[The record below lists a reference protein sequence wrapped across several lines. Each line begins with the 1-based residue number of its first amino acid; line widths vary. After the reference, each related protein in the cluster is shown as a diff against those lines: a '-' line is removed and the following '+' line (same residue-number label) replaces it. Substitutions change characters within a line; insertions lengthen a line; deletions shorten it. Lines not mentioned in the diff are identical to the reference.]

1 MDNRAAGFRSNNP
14 APGRI
19 QPDHPPEPA
28 VSSFASTLRD
38 AVRGLRRRPGFA
50 AVAIATIALAIGA
63 NTAIWSVV
71 SGALLRPLPF
81 RAPAR
86 LISLDVRSHTGHLVS
101 LSVPN
106 YRDWRDRN
114 RVFEAFAASAPWSL
128 RLTGRGEAQI
138 LNGRALL
145 GDVFGVLG
153 LTPAAGRLF
162 TPAELGDR
170 PGGDRLV
177 VLGHAFWQQRFGGDP
192 AIVGQTL
199 TLAREPYTV
208 IGVLPPGAGFP
219 SPAAEFYFPMAADGT
234 LPWDDRDSGFGA
246 WAIGRLKPGV
256 TLEAARQ
263 DMERVNREVRELAGP
278 TAGKAELATLT
289 SWYVGDVK
297 AQLWILLGAVG
308 FVLLIAI
315 ANVGNLLLARGEDR
329 SRELTVRAALGA
341 GRGRLVRLLLAEAL
355 AIAAVGGVLGAGLAW
370 LAVRTIVPLLP
381 TEIPAILRNQI
392 RVDGIVLLFGIGL
405 ALVTGV
411 VFGLVPALRSTRE
424 IATTLRSREGS
435 RTTDHGRGGLR
446 QALVVVEVALALVLL
461 VSAGLMLK
469 SLDRLINVDKGF
481 DATGVLTGAIAAG
494 PGTTPDAERWRA
506 FYGGLQ
512 ERAER
517 LPGVESAAFALL
529 LPLANRSWE
538 LRIHKEGVPVERETG
553 LSVLYNVVSTE
564 YFETFGVPLVRG
576 RTFGPGDRE
585 GAVPVTII
593 DETMAKQFWLGED
606 PLGKRVTFETATD
619 SGPPVYR
626 TVVGVAKNVRHYELM
641 QPSRIQAYVPLD
653 QSARRTGMTLRFG
666 IRTAGNPADLTA
678 PLRAM
683 VSATDPDAVLF
694 QVEPLKGYVDRASA
708 QNRAMTRVLAVF
720 GAGALGLEALGIFGV
735 MSYAVTRRTREIG
748 IRIALGA
755 APRNVMGWVGGQAM
769 KLTVLGL
776 VLGVASAAG
785 LTRVLGKALF
795 EVSPLDPMTYVW
807 VTVVLGATAL
817 LAAWLPARRALK
829 VDPAKVLGDEG

>member
-1 MDNRAAGFRSNNP
+1 
-14 APGRI
+14 
-19 QPDHPPEPA
+19 
-28 VSSFASTLRD
+28 VSSFASTFRD

-81 RAPAR
+81 REPER

-170 PGGDRLV
+170 PSGDRLV

-199 TLAREPYTV
+199 TLAREPYKV

-278 TAGKAELATLT
+278 TAGKAEVATLT

-329 SRELTVRAALGA
+329 ARELTVRAALGA
-341 GRGRLVRLLLAEAL
+341 GRGRLLRLLLAEAL

-381 TEIPAILRNQI
+381 TEIPAILRSQI
-392 RVDGIVLLFGIGL
+392 RVDGMVLLFGIGL
-405 ALVTGV
+405 TLLTGV
-411 VFGLVPALRSTRE
+411 VFGLVPAWRS
-424 IATTLRSREGS
+424 SRVNLAGAMKSGS

-494 PGTTPDAERWRA
+494 SGATPDAERWRA
-506 FYGGLQ
+506 FYDGLQ

-517 LPGVESAAFALL
+517 LPGVSSAAFALL

-553 LSVLYNVVSTE
+553 QSVLYNVVSPE
-564 YFETFGVPLVRG
+564 YFETFGVPLLRG
-576 RTFGPGDRE
+576 RRFGPGDRE
-585 GAVPVTII
+585 GVVPVAII
-593 DETMAKQFWLGED
+593 DETMAKQFWPGED
-606 PLGKRVTFETATD
+606 PLGKRVTFEMATD

-683 VSATDPDAVLF
+683 VTAADPDAVLY
-694 QVEPLKGYVDRASA
+694 QVEPLAGYVDRATA

-720 GAGALGLEALGIFGV
+720 GAGALGLAALGIFGV

-776 VLGVASAAG
+776 LLGVASAAA

-817 LAAWLPARRALK
+817 LAAWLPARRALR
-829 VDPAKVLGDEG
+829 VDPVKVLGDEG

>member
-1 MDNRAAGFRSNNP
+1 
-14 APGRI
+14 
-19 QPDHPPEPA
+19 
-28 VSSFASTLRD
+28 VSSFASTFRD

-81 RAPAR
+81 LEPAR
-86 LISLDVRSHTGHLVS
+86 LISLDVRSHTGHLGS

-128 RLTGRGEAQI
+128 RLTGRGQAQI

-145 GDVFGVLG
+145 GDVFGLLG

-162 TPAELGDR
+162 TPAEPGDR

-199 TLAREPYTV
+199 TLAQEPWTV

-219 SPAAEFYFPMAADGT
+219 SPEVEFYFPMAALST

-246 WAIGRLKPGV
+246 WAIARLKPGV
-256 TLEAARQ
+256 TLEAARL

-278 TAGKAELATLT
+278 TASKAEVATLT
-289 SWYVGDVK
+289 SWYVGDVRS
-297 AQLWILLGAVG
+297 QLWILLGAVG

-329 SRELTVRAALGA
+329 ARELTVRAALGA

-392 RVDGIVLLFGIGL
+392 RVDGMVLLFGIGL
-405 ALVTGV
+405 ALLTGV
-411 VFGLVPALRSTRE
+411 VFGLVPAWRS
-424 IATTLRSREGS
+424 SRVNLAGAMKSGS

-481 DATGVLTGAIAAG
+481 DATGVLTGAIGAG
-494 PGTTPDAERWRA
+494 SGARPDAERWRA

-517 LPGVESAAFALL
+517 LPGVTSAAFALL

-538 LRIHKEGVPVERETG
+538 LRIHKEGVPVEPETG
-553 LSVLYNVVSTE
+553 QSVLYNVVSPE
-564 YFETFGVPLVRG
+564 YFETFGVPLLRG
-576 RTFGPGDRE
+576 RSFGPGDRE

-593 DETMAKQFWLGED
+593 DETMAKQFWPGED
-606 PLGKRVTFETATD
+606 PLGKRVTFEMATD

-666 IRTAGNPADLTA
+666 IRTTGNPAELTA

-683 VSATDPDAVLF
+683 VTAADPDAVLW
-694 QVEPLKGYVDRASA
+694 QVEPLAGYVDRATA
-708 QNRAMTRVLAVF
+708 QSRAMTRVLAVF
-720 GAGALGLEALGIFGV
+720 GAGALGLAALGIFGV

-776 VLGVASAAG
+776 VLGVAAAAA

-795 EVSPLDPMTYVW
+795 EVSPLDLMTYVW
-807 VTVVLGATAL
+807 VTVALGATAL

-829 VDPAKVLGDEG
+829 VDPVKVLGDEG